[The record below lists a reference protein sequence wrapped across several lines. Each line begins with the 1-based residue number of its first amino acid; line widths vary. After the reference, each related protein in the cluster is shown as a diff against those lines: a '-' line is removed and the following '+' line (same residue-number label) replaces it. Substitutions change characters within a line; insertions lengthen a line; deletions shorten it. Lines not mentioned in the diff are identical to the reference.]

1 MEFYVEEENQ
11 KKKSKT
17 PVILLITIISL
28 IFFTGL
34 IMFMIFYINSQILT
48 INLDGVK
55 NAELAQILDI
65 KETEQGKVVYVPIRK
80 IAKYLGYEDYSGDY
94 QNKSEDQTKCYVKTE
109 DEVAIFTLGSN
120 KIVKTRG
127 NSDYEYV
134 ELDSPIFE
142 QGGELYTTIIGTEKA
157 FNVEISYDANQNS
170 INIYTMDFL
179 VTTLAQKFNINKYSE
194 EFCDKKAIF
203 ENMLVVQSESTKQYG
218 VLNLETNKYILE
230 CKYDF
235 IQYLPYTQDFLVKS
249 NGKFGILSKD
259 SKIKVKIAYDSI
271 EVLDN
276 EKALYL
282 VKEDNLYGVIS
293 TDGKTIINS
302 NYQQI
307 GIDDKNYAQNGI
319 ESKYILLDTLIPVKR
334 DNLWGFFDIKG
345 KQITELKYSGVG
357 CSTSRITNTYPVVV
371 IPSHKIIVIEQNKLY
386 NFIGLAGNER
396 IRTFVIDSVYLKK
409 DAATGENSYYIT
421 YNGNTKN
428 IDDVLS

>member
-127 NSDYEYV
+127 NSDYEYI

-142 QGGELYTTIIGTEKA
+142 QDGELYTTIVGTEKA

-371 IPSHKIIVIEQNKLY
+371 IPSHKIIVVEQNKLY